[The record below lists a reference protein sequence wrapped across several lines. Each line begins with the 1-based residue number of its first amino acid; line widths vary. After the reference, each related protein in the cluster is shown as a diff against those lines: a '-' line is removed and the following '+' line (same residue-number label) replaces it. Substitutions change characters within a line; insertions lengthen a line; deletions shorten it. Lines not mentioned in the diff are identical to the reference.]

1 MHQIATNKFSLFANI
16 WVRKDIQVR
25 VLVEAFMLSKTTFIL
40 GIRTN
45 KFKRI
50 SNRKVREKTSCS
62 RVRVLVEAFNF
73 SKSYIRYLILFYMK
87 KERQTT
93 GIIAVCIIGVITLFF
108 FPEPESNFLAYLGTA
123 LFFVIIIIIL
133 LRIKSKKKK

>member
-1 MHQIATNKFSLFANI
+1 
-16 WVRKDIQVR
+16 
-25 VLVEAFMLSKTTFIL
+25 
-40 GIRTN
+40 
-45 KFKRI
+45 
-50 SNRKVREKTSCS
+50 
-62 RVRVLVEAFNF
+62 
-73 SKSYIRYLILFYMK
+73 MK